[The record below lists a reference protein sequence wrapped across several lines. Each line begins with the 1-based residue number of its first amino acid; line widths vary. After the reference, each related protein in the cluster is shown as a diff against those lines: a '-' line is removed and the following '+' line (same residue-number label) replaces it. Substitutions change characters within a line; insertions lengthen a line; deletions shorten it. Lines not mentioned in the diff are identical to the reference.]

1 MSVAVGVGII
11 GAGYISAAYLTAARR
26 FESLRVVAIAD
37 AAPERARSRAV
48 EYDVPDAMAVEE
60 LLAHPGV
67 EIVLNLTVPRA
78 HAEISS
84 AALDSGKHVYSEKPL
99 ALLMEDARGMLKKA
113 LDKGL
118 RVGCAPDT
126 FLGGAH
132 QTCRALIDAGAI
144 GEPVGATAF
153 MMSHGNEHWHPDPG
167 FFYQPGG
174 GPMLDMGPYYLT
186 ALVNLIGPIARVTG
200 SARVTSPE
208 RNVTSEPLFG
218 TRIPVGVP
226 THVAGVVDFAGD
238 AVGTII
244 TSWDIWGSRLPHI
257 EVYGTEGTLVVPDPN
272 DFGGEVLLRPA
283 GVKEWYTIE
292 IEHPYV
298 TNSRGLGLADMAT
311 ALASGRPHRAS
322 GELALHVLETMC
334 AFEEASVTGSHVTIT
349 SSCSRPAQL
358 HADLPEGILDR

>member
-1 MSVAVGVGII
+1 MSVPVGIGII
-11 GAGYISAAYLTAARR
+11 GAGFISAAYLTTARR

-37 AAPERARSRAV
+37 TVPERARARAV

-67 EIVLNLTVPRA
+67 EIVLNLTIPRA
-78 HAEISS
+78 HAEVSH
-84 AALDSGKHVYSEKPL
+84 AALDAGKHVYSEKPI
-99 ALLMEDARGMLKKA
+99 ALLMDDTRRMLKKA

-132 QTCRALIDAGAI
+132 QTCRALIDAGVI
-144 GEPVGATAF
+144 GEPVGAAAF

-174 GPMLDMGPYYLT
+174 GPILDMGPYYVT
-186 ALVNLIGPIARVTG
+186 ALVNMIGPIARVTG

-208 RNVTSEPLFG
+208 RTVTSEPLFG
-218 TRIPVGVP
+218 TRIPVGVS
-226 THVAGVVDFAGD
+226 THVAGVMDFAGG

-272 DFGGEVLLRPA
+272 GFGGEVVLRRA
-283 GVKEWYTIE
+283 GAKEWHTAE
-292 IEHPYV
+292 QKHPYV

-334 AFEEASVTGSHVTIT
+334 AFEESSATGSHVTIR